1 MKVKI
6 VKPREYWISPYTF
19 LKKITF
25 NVYHPSDKIIDKLEP
40 VSLLIQKV
48 CKFLGP
54 KDKIVIH
61 GHDLWNLDHTLAK
74 IILPSLKFLKDN
86 KGGSPWVDDED
97 VPEEIRSTQDSTPRN
112 AWDIDEFFHDR
123 WNYIIEEM
131 IFAFESILSDKIEFV
146 LLKEDED
153 RDRVK
158 NGLKLFGKYYH
169 CLWN

>member
-6 VKPREYWISPYTF
+6 VKPRDYWISPYTF

-25 NVYHPSDKIIDKLEP
+25 NVYHPSVKVCDKLEP

-48 CKFLGP
+48 CRFLGP

-61 GHDLWNLDHTLAK
+61 GHDLWNLDYTLAK

-86 KGGSPWVDDED
+86 KGGSAWVDDED
-97 VPEEIRSTQDSTPRN
+97 VPEEIRSTKDSTPRN
-112 AWDIDEFFHDR
+112 TWDIDEFFHER
-123 WNYIIEEM
+123 WNYIMEEM
-131 IFAFESILSDKIEFV
+131 VFAFESILSDKSESD
-146 LLKEDED
+146 LSEEDQE
-153 RDRVK
+153 RVK
-158 NGLKLFGKYYH
+158 NGLKLFGKYYR

>member
-6 VKPREYWISPYTF
+6 VKPRTYWISPYTF

-25 NVYHPSDKIIDKLEP
+25 NVYHPSVKVCDKLEP

-61 GHDLWNLDHTLAK
+61 GHDLWNLDYTLAK
-74 IILPSLKFLKDN
+74 IILPSLKFLKGN
-86 KGGSPWVDDED
+86 GGSPWVDDED
-97 VPEEIRSTQDSTPRN
+97 VPEEIRSTQVIKEND
-112 AWDIDEFFHDR
+112 WDIDEFFHER
-123 WNYIIEEM
+123 WNYIMEEM
-131 IFAFESILSDKIEFV
+131 IFAFESILSDKSEFE
-146 LLKEDED
+146 LSKEDRE
-153 RDRVK
+153 RVE
-158 NGLKLFGKYYH
+158 NGLKLFGKYYQ

>member
-6 VKPREYWISPYTF
+6 VKPRDYWIGPYTF

-25 NVYHPSDKIIDKLEP
+25 GLYYPSDKIADKLEP
-40 VSLLIQKV
+40 VSLFIQKV

-61 GHDLWNLDHTLAK
+61 GHDLWNLDYTLAK
-74 IILPSLKFLKDN
+74 IILPSLKFLKAN

-97 VPEEIRSTQDSTPRN
+97 VPKEIRSTQDLTPRKT
-112 AWDIDEFFHDR
+112 WDTDKFFHGR
-123 WNYIIEEM
+123 WNYIIDEM
-131 IFAFESILSDKIEFV
+131 IFAFENILSDKSEFD
-146 LLKEDED
+146 LTKEDQE
-153 RDRVK
+153 RVRE
-158 NGLKLFGKYYH
+158 GLKLFGKYYQ

>member
-6 VKPREYWISPYTF
+6 VKPRDYWISPYTF

-25 NVYHPSDKIIDKLEP
+25 GKYEPSDKIRDKLEP

-61 GHDLWNLDHTLAK
+61 GHDLWNLDYTLAK
-74 IILPSLKFLKDN
+74 IILPSLKFLKGN
-86 KGGSPWVDDED
+86 SGSPWVDDED
-97 VPEEIRSTQDSTPRN
+97 VPEEIRSTQVIKEND
-112 AWDIDEFFHDR
+112 WDIDEFFHER

-131 IFAFESILSDKIEFV
+131 VFAFESILSDKSEFE
-146 LLKEDED
+146 LSKEDRE
-153 RDRVK
+153 RVE
-158 NGLKLFGKYYH
+158 NGIKLFGKYYQ